1 MCKNSP
7 QGTRMENYIH
17 RKSREKKIKETL
29 TKVKEEVVKKMDET
43 ILMITKQMND
53 SLKCCHSEVSKLQK
67 YFESIISKLDEI
79 RRNYEKRLREI
90 VEGKNAEASE
100 SRLNLEKKRERVS
113 YKKNTVPCLTWVW
126 WTT

>member
-7 QGTRMENYIH
+7 QGTRIENYIH
-17 RKSREKKIKETL
+17 MKSREKKIKETL

-43 ILMITKQMND
+43 ILILMITKQMND
-53 SLKCCHSEVSKLQK
+53 SLKYCHSEVSKLQK

-79 RRNYEKRLREI
+79 RRNYEKRSREI

-113 YKKNTVPCLTWVW
+113 YKKNTVPCLT
-126 WTT
+126 

>member
-1 MCKNSP
+1 
-7 QGTRMENYIH
+7 MENYIH

-29 TKVKEEVVKKMDET
+29 TKVNEEVVKKMDET

-113 YKKNTVPCLTWVW
+113 YKKNTVPCLT
-126 WTT
+126 